1 MNLIIK
7 ILLRFIINMP
17 IIQKLKILKRFFY
30 SKSKYFLGSTL
41 KPKIKS
47 KSPLKNE
54 MEEFIKCIN
63 YKKKPA
69 SLKKSIN
76 ILKTLEK
83 LN

>member
-1 MNLIIK
+1 
-7 ILLRFIINMP
+7 MP
-17 IIQKLKILKRFFY
+17 IIQKLKILKKDFFTQ
-30 SKSKYFLGSTL
+30 KSKYFFRFYFKT
-41 KPKIKS
+41 KIKS

-76 ILKTLEK
+76 ILKTLK
-83 LN
+83 N